1 MESKNKKST
10 DVIVENANRKE
21 KKKNVLLY
29 IIIFILVIC
38 LSTTSTILFLKK
50 DVIVNKTSSDK
61 NKVNTSKESY
71 GTPISGPKSEDT
83 DEEINLGV
91 DSDLATMLF
100 DAFKFE
106 GRIYLNVDGL
116 NNDNKVKLRLAY
128 EMLSQN
134 KIGTI
139 SCDDAIIESGRM
151 CGDDDGN
158 STNGTSF
165 TKKISESDISRYVR
179 LLFGSDVKFN
189 NETFGV
195 GLSTGSKGPIM
206 YYDSNSK
213 NYYYSGYNGGGTRI
227 GSSQSLESATKK
239 GDTITLKTKLTIGDS
254 TSDVIY
260 TFKKDKVNY
269 NYVFDNVKES

>member
-1 MESKNKKST
+1 MESKNQKST
-10 DVIVENANRKE
+10 DVIVENTKCKK

-29 IIIFILVIC
+29 IIIFVLVIC
-38 LSTTSTILFLKK
+38 LGVTSTMLFLKK

-61 NKVNTSKESY
+61 NNVNTSKESY
-71 GTPISGPKSEDT
+71 GTPIPGPKSEDT

-91 DSDLATMLF
+91 DSDLANILF
-100 DAFKFE
+100 DTFKLE
-106 GRIYLNVDGL
+106 GRIYLTVDGL

-128 EMLSQN
+128 EMIPEN

-139 SCDDAIIESGRM
+139 SCDDASIESGRM
-151 CGDDDGN
+151 CGDNDGYGT
-158 STNGTSF
+158 SGTSF
-165 TKKISESDISRYVR
+165 TKKVSDSDISRYVR

-189 NETFGV
+189 NETFGI
-195 GLSTGSKGPIM
+195 GLSTGPKGPIM

-213 NYYYSGYNGGGTRI
+213 NYYYSGYNGGGTRM

>member
-1 MESKNKKST
+1 MESKNQKST
-10 DVIVENANRKE
+10 DIKVENANCK
-21 KKKNVLLY
+21 KGKKNVLLY

-38 LSTTSTILFLKK
+38 LCTTSTILFLKK

-61 NKVNTSKESY
+61 NNVNTSKESY

-106 GRIYLNVDGL
+106 GRIYLTVDGL

-128 EMLSQN
+128 EMMPQN

-151 CGDDDGN
+151 CGDDDRN

-165 TKKISESDISRYVR
+165 TKKVSESDISRYVR

-213 NYYYSGYNGGGTRI
+213 NYYYSGYNGCGTRI
-227 GSSQSLESATKK
+227 GSSQSLESAIKK
-239 GDTITLKTKLTIGDS
+239 GDIITLKTKLTIGDS
-254 TSDVIY
+254 TSNVIY

>member
-10 DVIVENANRKE
+10 DVIVENAKSKK

-29 IIIFILVIC
+29 IVIFILVIC

-165 TKKISESDISRYVR
+165 TKKVSESDISRYVR

>member
-1 MESKNKKST
+1 MESKNQKST
-10 DVIVENANRKE
+10 DIKVENANCKK

-38 LSTTSTILFLKK
+38 LCTTSTILFLKK

-61 NKVNTSKESY
+61 NNVNTSKESY

-106 GRIYLNVDGL
+106 GRIYLTVDGL

-128 EMLSQN
+128 EMMPQN

-151 CGDDDGN
+151 CGDDDRN

-165 TKKISESDISRYVR
+165 TKKVSESDISRYVR

-239 GDTITLKTKLTIGDS
+239 GDIITLKTKLTKGDS
-254 TSDVIY
+254 TSNVIY

-269 NYVFDNVKES
+269 NYVFDNIKES

>member
-1 MESKNKKST
+1 M
-10 DVIVENANRKE
+10 
-21 KKKNVLLY
+21 LLY

-61 NKVNTSKESY
+61 NNVNTSKESY

-106 GRIYLNVDGL
+106 GRIYLTVDGL

-128 EMLSQN
+128 EMMPQN

-165 TKKISESDISRYVR
+165 TKKVSESDISRYVR

-239 GDTITLKTKLTIGDS
+239 GDIITLKTKLTKGDS
-254 TSDVIY
+254 TSNVIY